1 MRTVHFFSVFSLF
14 LLGACTES
22 EPLYIATDY
31 AYVGSFTRGLE
42 GPAVDQKG
50 NLYFVNP
57 DHSGTIGK
65 IDTSG
70 NFSLFIDQLPEG
82 STANGIRIN
91 EQGNLFLADYTG
103 HNVLEV
109 DPETKAVTV
118 YAHEPNANQ
127 PNDLTLGSGDLLFAS
142 DPNWGASTGKVW
154 KVEKGNF
161 ELMVDEMGTT
171 NGIEISPDGK
181 TLYVNESVQR
191 NVWAFDITDSKNLEN
206 KRLLIS
212 FEDFGMD
219 GMRCDVKGNLYI
231 TRYGK
236 GTVVKVSPE
245 GKILKEIE
253 LKGKNVSNIA
263 FGGKEGTTA
272 FVTLQDR
279 GYIESFEVSDPGQ
292 SSVRRNVN

>member
-1 MRTVHFFSVFSLF
+1 MRTTHFVSVLSIF
-14 LLGACTES
+14 LIASCTKS
-22 EPLYIATDY
+22 EVLYVASDY
-31 AYVGSFTRGLE
+31 ANVGTFTQGLE

-65 IDTSG
+65 IDVSG
-70 NFSLFIDQLPEG
+70 NYTLFIDQLPEG

-91 EQGNLFLADYTG
+91 ERGTLFLADYTG

-109 DPETKAVTV
+109 DPETKAVSV
-118 YAHEPNANQ
+118 YAHEPSANQ
-127 PNDLTLGSGDLLFAS
+127 PNDLTLGAGDLLFAS
-142 DPNWGASTGKVW
+142 DPNWGASTGKIW
-154 KVEKGNF
+154 RIEKGQF
-161 ELMVDEMGTT
+161 VLMADDMGTT

-181 TLYVNESVQR
+181 ILYVNESVQR
-191 NVWAFDITDSKNLEN
+191 NVWAFDITEAKKLAN

-212 FEDFGMD
+212 FPDFGMD

-245 GKILKEIE
+245 GDVLKEIE
-253 LKGKNVSNIA
+253 LKGKKASNIA
-263 FGGKEGTTA
+263 FGGPNGTTA
-272 FVTLQDR
+272 YVTLQDR
-279 GYIESFEVSDPGQ
+279 GYIETFEVSDPGKWFDELKK
-292 SSVRRNVN
+292 N